1 MSNALAIAAVTT
13 TLRAMLDTALA
24 LAFGGVDV
32 TTLPPDKART
42 TTHDQINIFLYNT
55 SIDAAL
61 RNTPPP
67 TSKPGETGES
77 SLPLRLQYLFIAYGQ
92 GDDDALGHRLLGEV
106 MSVLHDHPLLS
117 RDEIRDAT
125 SGPLPDSD
133 LHTQVERVRITPM
146 SLNLEEMSKL
156 WMTFQTQ
163 FRISAAYEISVVLID
178 SKRPTLAALPVL
190 GRGSQDD
197 AGVEAAANVESPFPS
212 LSSVESPDPAALLP
226 GETLTL
232 RGANL
237 SGTNVSVR
245 IKHQLMD
252 ADRVLA
258 PLPGATATEVRVV
271 VPNEPANL
279 PAGIYTVAVEVVT
292 TEAAHP
298 GVTFTRT
305 TNRLAFARAPVIT
318 SAMPATFARNGAGHV
333 SIPALTCN
341 PQVQPGQRASL
352 LLGGREIHAQPF
364 TTATATLDFEFDNP
378 TPAES
383 PAAVESFARL
393 RVDGVDSLL
402 MDRTVTPPVFR
413 NGQKVTIT

>member
-42 TTHDQINIFLYNT
+42 TNHDQINIVLYNT
-55 SIDAAL
+55 SVDAAL
-61 RNTPPP
+61 RNAPPR
-67 TSKPGETGES
+67 TSKPGETGEPA
-77 SLPLRLQYLFIAYGQ
+77 LPLRLQYLFTAYGQ
-92 GDDDALGHRLLGEV
+92 GDNDALGHRLLGEV

-125 SGPLPDSD
+125 AGPLPDSD
-133 LHTQVERVRITPM
+133 LHTQVERVRITPL

-163 FRISAAYEISVVLID
+163 FRISAAYEVSVVLID
-178 SKRPTLAALPVL
+178 SARASVAALPVL
-190 GRGSQDD
+190 GRGSQEDT
-197 AGVEAAANVESPFPS
+197 GVETAANVDSPFPS
-212 LSSVESPDPAALLP
+212 LSSVETPDPAALLP

-245 IKHQLMD
+245 IRHQLMD

-258 PLPGATATEVRVV
+258 PLGGATATQLKVV
-271 VPNEPANL
+271 VPDEPANL
-279 PAGIYTVAVEVVT
+279 PAGIYTVAVEVE
-292 TEAAHP
+292 TEESAHP

-318 SAMPATFARNGAGHV
+318 SPMPATEARDGAGHV
-333 SIPALTCN
+333 SMSLTCS
-341 PQVQPGQRASL
+341 PDVRPGQRASL
-352 LLGGREIHAQPF
+352 LLGGREITAQPF
-364 TTATATLDFEFDNP
+364 NTATDTLDFEFDNP
-378 TPAES
+378 TPADS

-402 MDRTVTPPVFR
+402 TDRTVVPPVFR
-413 NGQKVTIT
+413 NDQKVTIT

>member
-24 LAFGGVDV
+24 LAFGGVEV
-32 TTLPPDKART
+32 STRPLDKART
-42 TTHDQINIFLYNT
+42 GNADQINLFLYNT

-61 RNTPPP
+61 RNTPPR
-67 TSKPGETGES
+67 TAKPGENGEPA
-77 SLPLRLQYLFIAYGQ
+77 LPIRLQYLVTAYGQ
-92 GDDDALGHRLLGEV
+92 GDNDSLGHRLLGEV
-106 MSVLHDHPLLS
+106 MRVLHDHPLLS

-125 SGPLPDSD
+125 VGPLPDSD
-133 LHTQVERVRITPM
+133 LHTQIERVRITPL
-146 SLNLEEMSKL
+146 SLGLEEMSKL
-156 WMTFQTQ
+156 WTTFQTQ
-163 FRISAAYEISVVLID
+163 YRISAAYEASVVLID
-178 SKRPTLAALPVL
+178 SARPAVAALPVL

-197 AGVEAAANVESPFPS
+197 TGIASAANVESPFPT

-245 IKHQLMD
+245 IRHQLLD

-258 PLPGATATEVRVV
+258 PLPGATATQLRVV

-279 PAGIYTVAVEVVT
+279 PAGIYTVAVEVD
-292 TEAAHP
+292 TEEPAHP

-318 SAMPATFARNGAGHV
+318 SPMPATEPRDVAGHV
-333 SIPALTCN
+333 SMSLTCS
-341 PQVQPGQRASL
+341 PDVRPGQRASL
-352 LLGGREIHAQPF
+352 LLGGREIQAQPF
-364 TTATATLDFEFDNP
+364 NAATSTLDFEFDNP
-378 TPAES
+378 TPADE

-413 NGQKVTIT
+413 NDQKVTIT

>member
-13 TLRAMLDTALA
+13 TLRGLLDTALA

-42 TTHDQINIFLYNT
+42 GVGDQINLFLFNT
-55 SIDAAL
+55 SIDQAL
-61 RNTPPP
+61 RNTPPL
-67 TSKPGETGES
+67 TSKPGENGEPA
-77 SLPLRLQYLFIAYGQ
+77 LPLRLQYLVTAYGQ
-92 GDDDALGHRLLGEV
+92 GDNDSLGHRLLGQA
-106 MSVLHDHPLLS
+106 MSLLHDHPLLS
-117 RDEIRDAT
+117 REEIRDAT
-125 SGPLPDSD
+125 TGPLPDSD

-146 SLNLEEMSKL
+146 SLNVEEMSKL

-163 FRISAAYEISVVLID
+163 FRISAAYEVSVVLID
-178 SKRPTLAALPVL
+178 STRASLAALPVL

-197 AGVEAAANVESPFPS
+197 AGIESTPNVESPFPT

-232 RGANL
+232 RGSNL
-237 SGTNVSVR
+237 SGTTVAVR

-252 ADRVLA
+252 ADRFLA

-271 VPNEPANL
+271 VPDEPANL
-279 PAGIYTVAVEVVT
+279 PAGIYTVAVEVGT
-292 TEAAHP
+292 EEAAHP
-298 GVTFTRT
+298 GITFTRE

-318 SAMPATFARNGAGHV
+318 SAMPVSVARDAAGHV
-333 SIPALTCN
+333 SMPLTCS
-341 PQVQPGQRASL
+341 PRLQPGQRVSL

-364 TTATATLDFEFDNP
+364 PIPTAAPQFEFDNP

-383 PAAVESFARL
+383 PDPVESFARL

-402 MDRTVTPPVFR
+402 LNRLVTPPVFR
-413 NGQKVTIT
+413 NDQKVTIT

>member
-32 TTLPPDKART
+32 STLPPDKART
-42 TTHDQINIFLYNT
+42 GVGDQINLFLYNT

-61 RNTPPP
+61 RNTPPR
-67 TSKPGETGES
+67 TSRPGESGEPA
-77 SLPLRLQYLFIAYGQ
+77 LPLRLQYLVTAYGQ
-92 GDDDALGHRLLGEV
+92 NENDAFGHRLLGEA
-106 MSVLHDHPLLS
+106 MSVMHDHPLLS
-117 RDEIRDAT
+117 REEIRDAT

-133 LHTQVERVRITPM
+133 LHTQVERVRITPL

-156 WMTFQTQ
+156 WTTFQTQ
-163 FRISAAYEISVVLID
+163 YRISAAYEVSVVLID
-178 SKRPTLAALPVL
+178 SSRPAIAALPVL
-190 GRGSQDD
+190 GRGSTDD
-197 AGVEAAANVESPFPS
+197 TGVVSAANVDSPFPA

-237 SGTNVSVR
+237 SGTSVAVR
-245 IKHQLMD
+245 IRHQLMD

-258 PLPGATATEVRVV
+258 PLAGATATQLRVV
-271 VPNEPANL
+271 VPDEPANL
-279 PAGIYTVAVEVVT
+279 PAGFYTVAVEVE
-292 TEAAHP
+292 TEETAHP
-298 GVTFTRT
+298 GVAFTRT

-318 SAMPATFARNGAGHV
+318 SPMPATEARDVAGRV
-333 SIPALTCN
+333 SMSMTCS
-341 PQVQPGQRASL
+341 PRVRPGQRASL
-352 LLGGREIHAQPF
+352 LLGGREIPAEPF
-364 TTATATLDFEFDNP
+364 NVVTDTLDFDFDNP
-378 TPAES
+378 TPADS

-402 MDRTVTPPVFR
+402 TDRTVTPPVFR
-413 NGQKVTIT
+413 NDQKVTIT

>member
-1 MSNALAIAAVTT
+1 MSNAFAIAAVTT
-13 TLRAMLDTALA
+13 TLRAMLDTALS

-42 TTHDQINIFLYNT
+42 GTTDLINIFLYNT
-55 SIDAAL
+55 SIDSAL

-67 TSKPGETGES
+67 TSKPGENGEPA
-77 SLPLRLQYLFIAYGQ
+77 LPLRLQYLISAYGQ
-92 GDDDALGHRLLGEV
+92 GDNDSFGHRLLGEV

-125 SGPLPDSD
+125 TGLLPESD
-133 LHTQVERVRITPM
+133 LHTQVERVRITPL

-163 FRISAAYEISVVLID
+163 FRISAAYEVSVVLID
-178 SKRPTLAALPVL
+178 SRRASIAALPVL
-190 GRGSQDD
+190 GRGS
-197 AGVEAAANVESPFPS
+197 EADSGIASVANVGSPFPT
-212 LSSVESPDPAALLP
+212 LTSVESPDPAALLP

-232 RGANL
+232 RGLNL

-245 IKHQLMD
+245 IRHQLMG

-271 VPNEPANL
+271 IPDEPANL
-279 PAGIYTVAVEVVT
+279 PAGIYTVAVEVE
-292 TEAAHP
+292 TEETAHP
-298 GVTFTRT
+298 GITFTRA

-318 SAMPATFARNGAGHV
+318 SAMPTSEARDGSGHV
-333 SIPALTCN
+333 SMSLTCS
-341 PQVQPGQRASL
+341 PRVQPGQRASL
-352 LLGGREIHAQPF
+352 LLGSREIHAQAF
-364 TTATATLDFEFDNP
+364 NVATDTLDFEFDNP
-378 TPAES
+378 TPIAS
-383 PAAVESFARL
+383 PDPVESFARL

-402 MDRTVTPPVFR
+402 VDRTVTPPVFR
-413 NGQKVTIT
+413 NDQKVTIT